1 MGEEHGHSAFKFAL
15 SAFAHVFNFIGDMF
29 DVQRVET
36 PGPEQLSLFV
46 GPSDHV
52 VVVTVHSVADY
63 PRFGYHRSSFRPG
76 RRGALAGWFLDG
88 WHGLN
93 SDLP

>member
-1 MGEEHGHSAFKFAL
+1 LF
-15 SAFAHVFNFIGDMF
+15 AFAHVFYLIGDMF

-52 VVVTVHSVADY
+52 VVVTVHSAHLLRVFVNLIDGGLSDA
-63 PRFGYHRSSFRPG
+63 SF
-76 RRGALAGWFLDG
+76 
-88 WHGLN
+88 
-93 SDLP
+93 